1 MKILVVDDSTFA
13 RELIYKELVALGFE
27 AKEIDVVDSGAA
39 AIRKINSESYDI
51 FLVDLVMP
59 GIDGFR
65 VIKEIR
71 ERHPKA
77 RIVVCSGQL
86 SQEAIQSMLLQGVHD
101 FIGKP
106 FTQERFRQAIV
117 QNVAS
122 VYTLAVRQ

>member
-13 RELIYKELVALGFE
+13 RELIYKELVALGFD
-27 AKEIDVVDSGAA
+27 AKEIDVADSGAA

-59 GIDGFR
+59 GVDGFR

-71 ERHPKA
+71 ERHPSA

-86 SQEAIQSMLLQGVHD
+86 NQEVIQSMLLQGVHD

-122 VYTLAVRQ
+122 VYTVAVRQ